1 MVDAA
6 YLCVFAWRLAACGD
20 ELPLVRGLRLGRS
33 TPFWSAT
40 LFVFLRGRGN
50 CRSGDALRHP
60 HDRPAAGRGC
70 LGRGLRRHGGGGAFR
85 VSTGAPLGE
94 SLGFAER
101 AGEGMAYRQP
111 ALPLREILS
120 NRSAISFLFFWF
132 LANFLF
138 GAIPVSLG
146 VTDATVAWE
155 AHIGGFLIGLL
166 AFRWFDPPAA
176 PVAIPR

>member
-1 MVDAA
+1 MTSDVMLLQPGILESQNAMNAVDGIEQ
-6 YLCVFAWRLAACGD
+6 RIRINRPDD
-20 ELPLVRGLRLGRS
+20 ENTR
-33 TPFWSAT
+33 
-40 LFVFLRGRGN
+40 
-50 CRSGDALRHP
+50 C
-60 HDRPAAGRGC
+60 
-70 LGRGLRRHGGGGAFR
+70 R
-85 VSTGAPLGE
+85 VSRAWDPRKDLSQCE

-138 GAIPVSLG
+138 GAIPASLG

-155 AHIGGFLIGLL
+155 AHIGGFLVGLL
-166 AFRWFDPPAA
+166 AFRWFDPPV
-176 PVAIPR
+176 PPFAIPR